1 MTRETLE
8 FGHFWQATKFCWP
21 LGINFTLT
29 LEDSRSD
36 THTQHAIVSVQRVD
50 LYRVVPYESC
60 ADHVGLDSWRWPV
73 PAQRSLRWAQH
84 LERRAEAEGRA
95 STAYR
100 HFSTA
105 LFKLESKLKPC
116 AANV

>member
-1 MTRETLE
+1 MI
-8 FGHFWQATKFCWP
+8 WP

-60 ADHVGLDSWRWPV
+60 ADHVLVGLDSWRWGRCPLS
-73 PAQRSLRWAQH
+73 ALSSLRP
-84 LERRAEAEGRA
+84 A
-95 STAYR
+95 S
-100 HFSTA
+100 
-105 LFKLESKLKPC
+105 
-116 AANV
+116 